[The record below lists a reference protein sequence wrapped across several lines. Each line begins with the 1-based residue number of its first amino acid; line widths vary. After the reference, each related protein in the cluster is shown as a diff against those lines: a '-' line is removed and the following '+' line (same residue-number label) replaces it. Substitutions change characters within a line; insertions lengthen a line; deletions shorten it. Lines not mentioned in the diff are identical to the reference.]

1 MNDTNSTLKRKVIDC
16 ILFIIERQSKDDKS
30 KDDKSK
36 EEMLNI
42 FSADPLS
49 KIMRKIGKNNNSLGS
64 LS

>member
-16 ILFIIERQSKDDKS
+16 ILFIIERQS

-64 LS
+64 LSEEG

>member
-1 MNDTNSTLKRKVIDC
+1 MNDTNITLKRKIIDC
-16 ILFIIERQSKDDKS
+16 ILFIIERQS

>member
-16 ILFIIERQSKDDKS
+16 ILFIIERQS

>member
-30 KDDKSK
+30 K
-36 EEMLNI
+36 EEMFNI

-64 LS
+64 LSEEG